1 MSLWHRLMLVV
12 LLALPRFSAAA
23 GSEPESID
31 WVLWPIPSAVIVVD
45 GKPAD
50 GTAVRGLQLL
60 MDELPQFKANYRLGN
75 RLRQQRDMQ
84 QGRQFCSMPLL
95 PREDSDQY
103 GLFIPYMVSTPI
115 QAVVRHSDLPELP
128 LQDGNL
134 SLTRVLAETSMQIG
148 ASAHRTYPPQIRK
161 LIDQAHAM
169 QRAQRIAGSPSGE
182 NLLRM
187 VSHGRID
194 LTFEFSSVTQ
204 AFTRHTMLPE
214 PLYSL
219 PVAEHREL
227 VITGIYCTRSAWGE
241 RVIAELEQGVRRI
254 SANPLALLDIYRQ
267 WVPQETFEAF
277 EKQLLDYYAGRG
289 LSP

>member
-1 MSLWHRLMLVV
+1 MPLYTRL
-12 LLALPRFSAAA
+12 LLTLLLLPLSTAA
-23 GSEPESID
+23 SEGERQPID

-45 GKPAD
+45 GEPVD

-60 MDELPQFKANYRLGN
+60 MDELPQFKANFRLGN

-103 GLFIPYMVSTPI
+103 GLFIPYMVSTPV
-115 QAVVRHSDLPELP
+115 QAVVRRSDLPKLP

-134 SLTRVLAETSMQIG
+134 SLTRLLAETSMQIG
-148 ASAHRTYPPQIRK
+148 ASAHRTYPPQIRE

>member
-1 MSLWHRLMLVV
+1 MPLYTRLLLTLLW
-12 LLALPRFSAAA
+12 LPLSTAA
-23 GSEPESID
+23 SEGERQPID

-45 GKPAD
+45 GEPVD

-60 MDELPQFKANYRLGN
+60 MDELPQFKANFRLGN
-75 RLRQQRDMQ
+75 RLRQQRD
-84 QGRQFCSMPLL
+84 
-95 PREDSDQY
+95 
-103 GLFIPYMVSTPI
+103 
-115 QAVVRHSDLPELP
+115 
-128 LQDGNL
+128 
-134 SLTRVLAETSMQIG
+134 
-148 ASAHRTYPPQIRK
+148 
-161 LIDQAHAM
+161 M